1 MTENKEVLIDI
12 QDIQPTYIIFKREN
26 KNYIENPLIYDKKIT
41 QYEENNIIDTF
52 LKNNDIIIDIKE
64 GRKFKIN
71 EKLLS
76 IQRYIHND
84 LGLAYK
90 DILDIEIV
98 YIEKFISEDE
108 TIRISHRYP
117 NEGRDAIDFKATILD
132 TFIDCN
138 FNRQNINTNNENKM
152 YIMVMISD
160 NERRIIG
167 ELVNRYLF
175 IEDQETMRNQPLYY
189 GNNDSY
195 NRVFRPSYNN
205 SRHRRARIYRPR
217 RSSRVL
223 NNSFSTFNSILN
235 ESNQLNNSINNIESF
250 NESDNFYNIH
260 NNVSQN
266 NTNSS
271 IGLSDL
277 FTIINNQDNN
287 YEERLRMLERERENE
302 LNEIRNTLFD
312 RNNNLDYEIEYTIYN
327 NPSINSSFFGPSSS
341 GSSILNNFL
350 PENSLF
356 ENMITLLRYVN
367 DVSDENNNFE
377 NLMEPV
383 RVTINENK
391 IDTFLKE
398 LKYNKDITNDL
409 KVKNQETCT
418 ICLSTYEK
426 DENVSYLHNCNHL
439 FHTTCINKWLLEF
452 NHKCPICR
460 LSADPLKNI

>member
-1 MTENKEVLIDI
+1 
-12 QDIQPTYIIFKREN
+12 
-26 KNYIENPLIYDKKIT
+26 
-41 QYEENNIIDTF
+41 
-52 LKNNDIIIDIKE
+52 
-64 GRKFKIN
+64 
-71 EKLLS
+71 
-76 IQRYIHND
+76 
-84 LGLAYK
+84 
-90 DILDIEIV
+90 
-98 YIEKFISEDE
+98 
-108 TIRISHRYP
+108 
-117 NEGRDAIDFKATILD
+117 
-132 TFIDCN
+132 
-138 FNRQNINTNNENKM
+138 
-152 YIMVMISD
+152 MISD